1 MLLCSNE
8 LFLAYIEARPG
19 LIPILVTED
28 RQTARVIRQNE
39 NPARFPRRGLG
50 SPHGVGDT
58 KGYVTGAPFRKL
70 TGAPKVPHGT
80 SGADSPRAYFP
91 GKPAAFLHHAQA
103 AAVLDHSR
111 TLPQGDG
118 STRPALAGGEEGG
131 ERGVSITKGY
141 SPVSLS

>member
-39 NPARFPRRGLG
+39 NPAPFPRRGLG

-70 TGAPKVPHGT
+70 TGAAKVPHGT

-91 GKPAAFLHHAQA
+91 GSIGPLDASVLGIEIASASPAAALN
-103 AAVLDHSR
+103 
-111 TLPQGDG
+111 
-118 STRPALAGGEEGG
+118 ST
-131 ERGVSITKGY
+131 T
-141 SPVSLS
+141 